1 MIAATDAIA
10 RSRLEGVRREIEGA
24 LIATLDAAL
33 EAVTPA
39 VADPIRYAVL
49 APGKRVRPLLVV
61 AAWDAIRGPA
71 DRPPSLFRLACGVEL
86 VHAYSLIHDDLPC
99 MDDDDL
105 RRGRPTVHIRFGERA
120 AVFAGAAL
128 MPLAVETVGEASRAL
143 GLEDEATAGLIE
155 VLTAASGGAGMVGGQ
170 LLDLRAEGRAVE
182 VDELDRIQLGKTG
195 RLIEAS
201 CVLGGLA
208 AGAGS
213 GDLERLRAYG
223 RALGLAFQVVDDI
236 LDVTGDPESTGKA
249 GGRDAALGKAT
260 YPQLVGLEGARER
273 ARSLTRRALDE
284 VAPLPCPG
292 ALELIARTVLERER

>member
-1 MIAATDAIA
+1 MAATDAIG
-10 RSRLEGVRREIEGA
+10 RSRLEELRVEVERA
-24 LIATLDAAL
+24 LVSVLDVAL
-33 EAVTPA
+33 ESVAPA

-71 DRPPSLFRLACGVEL
+71 DRPAALFRLACGVEL

-128 MPLAVETVGEASRAL
+128 MPLAVETVGEAGRAL
-143 GLEDEATAGLIE
+143 GLDDAAAARLID
-155 VLTAASGGAGMVGGQ
+155 VLTVASGGAGMVGGQ
-170 LLDLRAEGRAVE
+170 LLDLRAEGRVVE
-182 VDELDRIQLGKTG
+182 VHELDRIQLGKTG

-208 AGAGS
+208 AGADS
-213 GDLERLRAYG
+213 DDLERLRG
-223 RALGLAFQVVDDI
+223 FGLALGLAFQVVDDI

-284 VAPLPCPG
+284 VAPLPSPG
-292 ALELIARTVLERER
+292 ALELIARAVLERQR